1 MPFTPLSTDPSL
13 PSFPSLSPTQLT
25 GFHDAAHATDLEHR
39 RSMTGYHFMFSGAAI
54 AFRTALQQIVALS
67 STEAEFHSA
76 ILTAK
81 TAKYFCSILHEL
93 GFTQHDPTPIC
104 GDDKAAMQMINENEP
119 AQRSRHIDYQLF
131 AIQDWRANGDIKMH
145 HVPGIVN
152 TSDSATKALGWTLH
166 HRHACRAMGHCGP
179 SFSS

>member
-1 MPFTPLSTDPSL
+1 M
-13 PSFPSLSPTQLT
+13 SFLSLSPAQLT
-25 GFHDAAHATDLEHR
+25 GFHDAAHATDLEHC
-39 RSMTGYHFMFSGAAI
+39 RSVTGYHFVHSGAAI
-54 AFRTALQQIVALS
+54 AFRTTLQPIVALS
-67 STEAEFHSA
+67 SAEAEFYSA
-76 ILTAK
+76 VLTAK
-81 TAKYFCSILHEL
+81 TAKHFRSVLHEL
-93 GFTQHDPTPIC
+93 GFPQRDPTPVY
-104 GDDKAAMQMINENEP
+104 GDDKAATQMINENKP

-145 HVPGIVN
+145 HVPSIIN